1 MKDMKISARMSR
13 LGTESAFEVLA
24 KAQALEAKD
33 RDIIHLEIGE
43 PDFETPEN
51 IRAAG
56 IKALNDGLTNY
67 CNAQGI
73 IPLRAEIARM
83 LERTRGVPV
92 DPARVVVTTGA
103 KPIMFY
109 AILALLEAGDEA
121 IYPDPGFPI
130 YESVINYSGAMAV
143 PLPLRE
149 ELGFR
154 FDIDELRARI
164 TPRTRLLILNS
175 PHNPTGSVLSE
186 DDIRAVAEVI
196 REHDITVLSDEIYE
210 HIIYDAAPFS
220 IAALPGMLDRTV
232 LFSGFSKTYAMTG
245 WRLGYAVLPPALVEP
260 VVRLIVNSV
269 SCAPLFIQHAGIEA
283 LTGPQDSI
291 PAMVKEFKERR
302 DLIVDGLNRIPGI
315 SCRRPEGAFY
325 VFPNVKQLNI
335 NCIEL
340 ADILLNKAG
349 VALLPGTHFGD
360 CGDGY
365 LRISYATSREKISQA
380 LLKIGR
386 AVAELTASLNPAFPA
401 RKE

>member
-1 MKDMKISARMSR
+1 MKDMKISARVSR

-24 KAQALEAKD
+24 KAQALEAKG

-73 IPLRAEIARM
+73 LPLRAEIARM

-92 DPARVVVTTGA
+92 DMDRVVVTTGA

-130 YESVINYSGAMAV
+130 YESVIKYSGATAV

-175 PHNPTGSVLSE
+175 PHNPTGSVLPE

-232 LFSGFSKTYAMTG
+232 LFSGFSKTYSMTG
-245 WRLGYAVLPPALVEP
+245 WRLGYAVLPPPLVEP

-291 PAMVKEFKERR
+291 PAMVAEFKERR

-325 VFPNVKQLNI
+325 VFPNVRQLNI

-380 LLKIGR
+380 LLRISR
-386 AVAELTASLNPAFPA
+386 AVAELTA
-401 RKE
+401 

>member
-1 MKDMKISARMSR
+1 
-13 LGTESAFEVLA
+13 
-24 KAQALEAKD
+24 
-33 RDIIHLEIGE
+33 
-43 PDFETPEN
+43 
-51 IRAAG
+51 
-56 IKALNDGLTNY
+56 
-67 CNAQGI
+67 
-73 IPLRAEIARM
+73 
-83 LERTRGVPV
+83 
-92 DPARVVVTTGA
+92 
-103 KPIMFY
+103 
-109 AILALLEAGDEA
+109 
-121 IYPDPGFPI
+121 
-130 YESVINYSGAMAV
+130 
-143 PLPLRE
+143 
-149 ELGFR
+149 
-154 FDIDELRARI
+154 
-164 TPRTRLLILNS
+164 
-175 PHNPTGSVLSE
+175 HNPTGSVLSE

-210 HIIYDAAPFS
+210 HIIYDAAPSS

>member
-1 MKDMKISARMSR
+1 MDNMKISARVSR

-24 KAQALEAKD
+24 KAQALEAKG

-73 IPLRAEIARM
+73 VPLRAEIARM
-83 LERTRGVPV
+83 LERARGVPV
-92 DPARVVVTTGA
+92 DMDRVVVTTGA

-109 AILALLEAGDEA
+109 TILALLEVGDEA

-130 YESVINYSGAMAV
+130 YESVIKYSGATAV

-154 FDIDELRARI
+154 FDIDELRTRI

-232 LFSGFSKTYAMTG
+232 LFSGFSKTYSMTG
-245 WRLGYAVLPPALVEP
+245 WRLGYAVLPPPLVGP

-283 LTGPQDSI
+283 LIGPQDSI
-291 PAMVKEFKERR
+291 PAMVAEFKERR

-315 SCRRPEGAFY
+315 SCRCPEGAFY
-325 VFPNVKQLNI
+325 VFPNVRQLNI
-335 NCIEL
+335 NCVEL

-380 LLKIGR
+380 LLRISR
-386 AVAELTASLNPAFPA
+386 AVAELTV
-401 RKE
+401 